1 MDALALELSGRLA
14 TVRAALKAAARRA
27 GRSEEQVRLVAVT
40 KMVPPALVRLAYDL
54 GVREFG
60 ESYVQEALDK
70 VDRVP
75 GDVRWHFI
83 GHLQSNKARRAM
95 EIFSMIQSLDRP
107 SLADAL
113 ERAARNSGHRADVL
127 IQVNVAAEASK
138 AGATFEGAVAL
149 AKRAPEWPNL
159 RFLGLMAIPPYADDP
174 EEVRPHFRALR
185 QLAERIDSLDI
196 SDVAMR
202 ELSMGMSAD
211 FGVAVEEGATLVR
224 IGTAIFGERLG

>member
-14 TVRAALKAAARRA
+14 PVRAALKAAARRA

-113 ERAARNSGHRADVL
+113 ERAARNSGLRADVL